1 MASYKPPSNIEPIT
15 IFNPE
20 YFDTVDVPLTQGQ
33 ADLRYLRFPTAQGT
47 ENLQTTNVGGVLTSN
62 SETRQ
67 VDPVNSANSRL
78 KQNNLTLT
86 LDAGYNKANSAF
98 NINCNSSGSVSTQV
112 FNMSSTAINTGNQ
125 QFTFVSLLPPLS
137 SQTIPAF
144 TDSSNK
150 MPTTAWV
157 QGAINN
163 AKTGFQEG
171 LILQDKNYNYDAI
184 QSVGQSSIFAGSY
197 FGSCFAG
204 SANNSVCGLTTSN
217 GADVWLYLPVGTGGA
232 PQISFSSL
240 AFAPDVLT
248 FSADGNWGLLLGD
261 GGGVNQ
267 SPVYRWN
274 NNTFTITNAP
284 VAFWSSACM
293 SANGQYALIT
303 EVSGS
308 DRCRLSSNYGLD
320 YLRVAPI
327 GVYYDCCMSATGQ
340 YQFLMGQYSDGYIS
354 RDYGT
359 TFTAVGLGGF
369 SWYRCCMSANG
380 QYIIALAN
388 DNGNPDRGYSS
399 NDFGATWVSI
409 GSNQIWVQTAM
420 TDDGRF
426 QVAWYV
432 DGYYYSSNF
441 GLSWTDTG
449 AITPL
454 PRMNFQGRPKF
465 SNQGKYI
472 TGNDGTN
479 CNYSQ
484 FTELW

>member
-47 ENLQTTNVGGVLTSN
+47 ENLQATNVGGVLTSN

-112 FNMSSTAINTGNQ
+112 FNMSATAINTGNQ

-144 TDSSNK
+144 TNSSNI

-163 AKTGFQEG
+163 VKTGFQEG
-171 LILQDKNYNYDAI
+171 LILQDKNYNYDTI
-184 QSVGQSSIFAGSY
+184 VGSPPISIFAGSY
-197 FGSCFAG
+197 SGNCFAG

-217 GADVWLYLPVGTGGA
+217 GADVWLYLPFNTGGA
-232 PQISFSSL
+232 PQVSFTSL
-240 AFAPDVLT
+240 AFAPDILV
-248 FSADGNWGLLLGD
+248 FSADGNYGLLLGD

-267 SPVYRWN
+267 SPVYLWY
-274 NNTFTITNAP
+274 NNTFTITSAP
-284 VAFWSSACM
+284 LLFYSSACI
-293 SANGQYALIT
+293 SANGQYMLTAD
-303 EVSGS
+303 VSGS
-308 DRCRLSSNYGLD
+308 DKCRLSADYGTSWF
-320 YLRVAPI
+320 RVGSA
-327 GVYYDCCMSATGQ
+327 GVFYDVDMSATGK
-340 YQFLMGQYSDGYIS
+340 YMMSVSQFQDIYLSS
-354 RDYGT
+354 DYGT
-359 TFTAVGLGGF
+359 TWVATGVGAR
-369 SWYRCCMSANG
+369 SWYRCCMSRSG
-380 QYIIALAN
+380 QYMIALAN
-388 DNGNPDRGYSS
+388 DSGNPDRCYSS
-399 NDFGATWVSI
+399 NNFGTTWVSM
-409 GSNQIWVQTAM
+409 GADQVWQNTCM

-426 QVAWYV
+426 QIAWY
-432 DGYYYSSNF
+432 DTGFYYSSNF
-441 GLSWTDTG
+441 GVSWTDATG
-449 AITPL
+449 SPT
-454 PRMNFQGRPKF
+454 PRMTFNGRPKF

-472 TGNDGTN
+472 TGNDGSN
-479 CNYSQ
+479 PNGYV